1 MGVVGNGAAMAP
13 ATIVLT
19 RNAPQTLAQ
28 HLSAASM
35 EPLVPSPE
43 AMSTFFTP
51 LPPSKYRYYSPSQK
65 HLDAM
70 GTPLGSAS
78 APGFAG
84 DGDGVGFTIKTEKK
98 EVRPLNLREAMSSEQ
113 RLLQNEQ
120 YRTVVQA
127 KLRVA
132 KAIMEKADLKQQTRY
147 QKILMPTGIT
157 RSTNTSSM
165 CTTTNRIMHNSFNIK
180 RLASRQRE
188 NSREESRRRAHNLKT
203 EMVTSLQMAKR
214 RLRETKNLM
223 GDQQR
228 KEKAETDFISAQ
240 LKLKSFEMTR
250 HTVQGRKHVHD
261 VMSSIQ
267 ASEQG
272 FARRFQC
279 SQNMM
284 VHSNLNQVVKTEHK
298 FAQKRNKKR
307 VEKMVRSNA
316 HNTPTGWPARSCS
329 TQRRW
334 HKRTHTHGASS
345 PFPLFFLPFFTGER
359 GGLPP
364 EY

>member
-165 CTTTNRIMHNSFNIK
+165 CTTTNRIISNIAIEHDTK
-180 RLASRQRE
+180 VEIDETIERLQRVRTNE
-188 NSREESRRRAHNLKT
+188 NIIEDVEAFILSESIGSGPCL
-203 EMVTSLQMAKR
+203 
-214 RLRETKNLM
+214 
-223 GDQQR
+223 
-228 KEKAETDFISAQ
+228 
-240 LKLKSFEMTR
+240 
-250 HTVQGRKHVHD
+250 
-261 VMSSIQ
+261 
-267 ASEQG
+267 
-272 FARRFQC
+272 
-279 SQNMM
+279 
-284 VHSNLNQVVKTEHK
+284 
-298 FAQKRNKKR
+298 
-307 VEKMVRSNA
+307 
-316 HNTPTGWPARSCS
+316 
-329 TQRRW
+329 
-334 HKRTHTHGASS
+334 
-345 PFPLFFLPFFTGER
+345 
-359 GGLPP
+359 
-364 EY
+364 